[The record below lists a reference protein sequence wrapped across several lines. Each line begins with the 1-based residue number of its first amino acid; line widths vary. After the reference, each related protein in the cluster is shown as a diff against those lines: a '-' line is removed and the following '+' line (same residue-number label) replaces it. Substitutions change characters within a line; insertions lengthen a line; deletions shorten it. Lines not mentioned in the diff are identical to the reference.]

1 MPSSYRVSSKVC
13 FCCRAEKAVGV
24 VVSAG
29 VNVAAK
35 AATTVASKAIDNMAD
50 RGKSSSSAGRKA
62 M

>member
-1 MPSSYRVSSKVC
+1 M
-13 FCCRAEKAVGV
+13 GV